1 MEVTVIGQPGDRLG
15 EAIVAYCIAPPGPA
29 QPRRRYKLPQRY
41 MVREELPK
49 AVTSKIS
56 EPTPRQSLL
65 STRLA
70 AR

>member
-15 EAIVAYCIAPPGPA
+15 EAIVAYCIAPGPA

-56 EPTPRQSLL
+56 EPTPRQSLP